1 MGLVTQKNNA
11 SAPKKL
17 QPKVTAH
24 HPLNMHN
31 RALCNLN
38 YFLEPLAIR
47 HTHELSV
54 ALDNSSIPPGST
66 KLKPRLLSVGA
77 FSFPHGSAT
86 VLRQRTGHRLT
97 IPPVRRQQSLR
108 NLIDGGA
115 PAWHKGGILHR
126 RSHPGWVRPA
136 ILTALDGG
144 PVQTRRHAVR
154 CVQHRGPDSTPAT
167 NARPQD
173 SKPANDGVDACIPF
187 SRNSHCF

>member
-1 MGLVTQKNNA
+1 MSTTHGGSCSCDCETEASSLQRFRAGSNTRQIVEFTPQRPRHYYLVGKA
-11 SAPKKL
+11 DAG
-17 QPKVTAH
+17 
-24 HPLNMHN
+24 
-31 RALCNLN
+31 
-38 YFLEPLAIR
+38 
-47 HTHELSV
+47 SV
-54 ALDNSSIPPGST
+54 PCSTT